1 MKIIKN
7 HDINNATPP
16 VAGTILLCEDL
27 SLGTANIL
35 NFMET
40 FLTTSSRNHVI
51 IIGAGIN
58 NMNL

>member
-1 MKIIKN
+1 IKN
-7 HDINNATPP
+7 HDINKATPP

-35 NFMET
+35 NLIEI
-40 FLTTSSRNHVI
+40 FLITSSRNHVI
-51 IIGAGIN
+51 IMGAGIN